1 MSTCKSVLDE
11 LSVYGLNL
19 RNCKIPQPDQY
30 GCYEDKI
37 ASLFND
43 ESI

>member
-1 MSTCKSVLDE
+1 MSPCKSLLDE
-11 LSVYGLNL
+11 LSVCGLNL
-19 RNCKIPQPDQY
+19 RTRKTPQPNQY